1 MTSAAAVAT
10 YPTALLALGILAFSL
25 TLQSFISAAYKNG
38 IKSQMSGYPVEGTH
52 DDLVYRIVRTHM
64 NGVENFS
71 AFFALSI
78 LAMIASV
85 SVQWLTWLIIGTVA
99 LRMLYWLLYY
109 ARIGG
114 DSGGIRS
121 ITHVVA
127 LVVNLAIGVMVLL
140 ALF

>member
-1 MTSAAAVAT
+1 MPDLIAT
-10 YPTALLALGILAFSL
+10 YPMALLALGILAFSL
-25 TLQSFISAAYKNG
+25 TLQSFISGFYKNG
-38 IKSQMSGYPVEGTH
+38 VKKQMSGYPVEGTH

-78 LAMIASV
+78 LVMIAGV
-85 SVQWLTWLIIGTVA
+85 GVTLLTWLIVVTVA

-109 ARIGG
+109 ARIGT

-127 LVVNLAIGVMVLL
+127 LVVNLVIGVLVLL
-140 ALF
+140 ALI

>member
-1 MTSAAAVAT
+1 MPDLIAT
-10 YPTALLALGILAFSL
+10 YPMALLALGILAFSL
-25 TLQSFISAAYKNG
+25 TLQSFISGFYKNG
-38 IKSQMSGYPVEGTH
+38 VKKQMSGYPVEGTH

-64 NGVENFS
+64 NEVENFS

-78 LAMIASV
+78 LAMIAGV
-85 SVQWLTWLIIGTVA
+85 GVTLLTWLIVVTVA

-109 ARIGG
+109 ARIGT

-127 LVVNLAIGVMVLL
+127 LVVNLVIGVLVLL
-140 ALF
+140 ALI

>member
-1 MTSAAAVAT
+1 MPDLIAT
-10 YPTALLALGILAFSL
+10 YPMALLALGILAFSL
-25 TLQSFISAAYKNG
+25 TLQSFISGFYKNG
-38 IKSQMSGYPVEGTH
+38 VKKQMSGYPVEGTH

-78 LAMIASV
+78 LAMIAGV
-85 SVQWLTWLIIGTVA
+85 GVTLLTWLIVVTVA

-109 ARIGG
+109 ARIGT

-127 LVVNLAIGVMVLL
+127 LVVNLVIGVLVLL
-140 ALF
+140 ALI

>member
-1 MTSAAAVAT
+1 MPDLIAT
-10 YPTALLALGILAFSL
+10 YPTALLALGFLAFTL
-25 TLQSFISAAYKNG
+25 TLQSFIAGAYKNG
-38 IKSQMSGYPVEGTH
+38 IMGQLSGMPVEGTH
-52 DDLVYRIVRTHM
+52 DDLVFRIVRTHM

-78 LAMIASV
+78 LGMVAGANV
-85 SVQWLTWLIIGTVA
+85 KWLTWLILATVA

-121 ITHVVA
+121 ITHVIA
-127 LVVNLAIGVMVLL
+127 LVVNLVMGVMVLL

>member
-1 MTSAAAVAT
+1 
-10 YPTALLALGILAFSL
+10 
-25 TLQSFISAAYKNG
+25 
-38 IKSQMSGYPVEGTH
+38 MSGYPVEGTH

-78 LAMIASV
+78 LAMIAGV
-85 SVQWLTWLIIGTVA
+85 GVTLLTWLIVFTVA

-109 ARIGG
+109 GRIGT

-127 LVVNLAIGVMVLL
+127 LVINLFIGVLVLL
-140 ALF
+140 ALI

>member
-1 MTSAAAVAT
+1 MADLVAT
-10 YPTALLALGILAFSL
+10 YPTALLALAILAFTL
-25 TLQSFISAAYKNG
+25 TLQSFIAGFYKNG
-38 IKSQMSGYPVEGTH
+38 VMKQASGMPVEGTQ

-78 LAMIASV
+78 LGMIAGANV
-85 SVQWLTWLIIGTVA
+85 KWLTWLILATVA

-109 ARIGG
+109 ARIGT

-127 LVVNLAIGVMVLL
+127 LVVNLAIAVMVLL
-140 ALF
+140 TLV

>member
-1 MTSAAAVAT
+1 MPDLIAT
-10 YPTALLALGILAFSL
+10 YPMALLALGILAFSL
-25 TLQSFISAAYKNG
+25 TLQSFISRFYKNG
-38 IKSQMSGYPVEGTH
+38 VKKKMSGYPVEGTH

-78 LAMIASV
+78 LAMIAGV
-85 SVQWLTWLIIGTVA
+85 GVTLLTWLIVVTVA

-109 ARIGG
+109 ARIGT

-127 LVVNLAIGVMVLL
+127 LVVNLVIGVLVLL
-140 ALF
+140 ALI

>member
-1 MTSAAAVAT
+1 MPDLIAT
-10 YPTALLALGILAFSL
+10 YPMALLALGILAFSL
-25 TLQSFISAAYKNG
+25 TLQSFIAGAYKNG
-38 IKSQMSGYPVEGTH
+38 IMKQMSGYPVEGTH

-78 LAMIASV
+78 LAMIAGVGV
-85 SVQWLTWLIIGTVA
+85 SLLTWLIVVTVA

-109 ARIGG
+109 ARIGA

-127 LVVNLAIGVMVLL
+127 LVVNLVIGVLVLL
-140 ALF
+140 ALI